1 MLSALVGLS
10 LVFVMGCKKTDDP
23 GSGTTDTTPT
33 SLVGN
38 WKVTAFKLDPAWPK
52 VVNGSPEQ
60 FTDYL
65 QYLKRINETCLTDV
79 TWTFA
84 QDGRYTTNK
93 ESLPTC
99 GANGPNSTF
108 IVDYLVDPNGTYV
121 ESANQLKLIGA
132 GNLTSLLLTKAY
144 APGNLVTL
152 QWKDQDLSNQGV
164 QTTYTMTLTKQ

>member
-10 LVFVMGCKKTDDP
+10 LMLVLGCKKTDDP
-23 GSGTTDTTPT
+23 GSGTANTTPT

-38 WKVTAFKLDPAWPK
+38 WKVTSLTMDPAWPK
-52 VVNGSPEQ
+52 VVNGSPER
-60 FTDYL
+60 FTDYV

-84 QDGRYTTNK
+84 QDNRITTNK
-93 ESLPTC
+93 GSLPTC

-108 IVDYLVDPNGTYV
+108 IVDYLVDPNGTYK
-121 ESANQLKLIGA
+121 ESANQVELIGT
-132 GNLTSLLLTKAY
+132 GNLTSLTVGKSF

-152 QWKDQDLSNQGV
+152 QWKDQDLSNQGI
-164 QTTYTMTLTKQ
+164 QTTYMMTLMKQ

>member
-10 LVFVMGCKKTDDP
+10 LVFVLGCKKTDEP
-23 GSGTTDTTPT
+23 TTGNADTTPT
-33 SLVGN
+33 SVVGN
-38 WKVTAFKLDPAWPK
+38 WKVTALTMDPAWPK
-52 VVNGSPEQ
+52 VVNGTPER
-60 FTDYL
+60 FTDYV

-84 QDGRYTTNK
+84 QNGRISTDKNNLT
-93 ESLPTC
+93 TC

-121 ESANQLKLIGA
+121 ESTNQVELRGT
-132 GNLTSLLLTKAY
+132 GNLTAMTVGKTF
-144 APGNLVTL
+144 APGNLVKL
-152 QWKDQDLSNQGV
+152 QWKDEDLSNQGV